1 MGGLL
6 STHDFRDDK
15 SYTEDEF
22 REMAYDVE
30 VRDLYMLEG
39 EGGKKGRDGCT
50 RFNIGSFGTRN
61 NQSAEGQFRNLY
73 GDALDPVVE
82 RSVEQYDYDYI
93 ANQTK
98 LVEEA
103 KIKIKKAEEA
113 KAEAEKTRDEAMK
126 RMQKAYEEAK
136 ADKIDGSEGLKSL
149 LLDDP
154 PLKISLMDEG
164 RTGILNDDTQD
175 IKFYNDNV
183 DDKEANPE
191 AWGFR
196 VSSKGKLKKCLILV
210 ESGHLVKIIDEKQ
223 LLKWETRVRRGVLKV
238 FAELDLHTCR
248 LHTKCEDFP
257 DETRVEESFYLEDTS
272 KDKGVMLAFAEVDD
286 FGAWMRF
293 FQDIIHEAQ
302 QIDSHGQA
310 GME

>member
-1 MGGLL
+1 
-6 STHDFRDDK
+6 
-15 SYTEDEF
+15 
-22 REMAYDVE
+22 MAYDVE

-126 RMQKAYEEAK
+126 RMQKAYEYSPHASDSEKEPVDEKAVRPSQIEAK